1 LEALGINLPGLL
13 AQLVN
18 FILLLVLLRI
28 VLYQPVMR
36 MLDERAARVRQSME
50 QAELIRRQA
59 EQIQQEFQ
67 ARIDQARR
75 EGQQII
81 AEAHRAAEQVRQQKL
96 QEALGEAEALLARA
110 RAEIERERDAAIAQL
125 RREFADLT
133 VLATERVIGRVLD
146 RDDHRRLIEEV
157 LAEVERTGGT
167 R

>member
-1 LEALGINLPGLL
+1 MEALGINLPGLL

>member
-13 AQLVN
+13 AQVVN
-18 FILLLVLLRI
+18 FVLLLALLRL
-28 VLYQPVMR
+28 VLYKPVLR

-96 QEALGEAEALLARA
+96 QEALAEAEALLTRA

-133 VLATERVIGRVLD
+133 VLAAERVIGRALD

-157 LAEVERTGGT
+157 LAEVERTRGV

>member
-1 LEALGINLPGLL
+1 MEALGINLPGLL

-28 VLYQPVMR
+28 VLSQPVMR